1 MTKQF
6 LLASDF
12 DQTLSFHDSGVV
24 LSELIGFHGFHDK
37 VKGLAEMNLVQQG
50 AELSYL
56 ILHDPDFRNVRRE
69 HLLETGKRIRLKHDV
84 ALFARA
90 LDNLAEGYK
99 FHFNVISAAPQE
111 IIESALEGI
120 APPDHI
126 FGTRFRYKEA
136 TGEVDSIIRASAGW
150 GKITVLEELRTTL
163 GISHDQI
170 IYMGD
175 GSSDL
180 PVMMHINQYDGL
192 TIAVSEAK
200 FITRVAKRTVLSDNA
215 MSVLVPVLEKVMRW
229 DSAKIRRFFASY
241 GLTLLEWEKVRTFPK
256 SVPQAIIFRS
266 ACRKKAILRVMANVK
281 TKKGVIGILT
291 GGGDVPGLNPAIRGV
306 TLRALREG
314 FDVIG
319 IRHGWAGLVDMVRDK
334 DFDNSDNFL
343 LLDEEI
349 VDRTGRTGGTF
360 LHSSRTNPGR
370 VSKSNVPAHL
380 KDKFTAEKNDLTA
393 EVLKNLAWLG
403 IDMLIRIGGDDTLS
417 YGVRLHTEG

>member
-12 DQTLSFHDSGVV
+12 DQTLSFNDSGVV

-120 APPDHI
+120 VPPDHI

-150 GKITVLEELRTTL
+150 GKITVLEELRSTL
-163 GISHDQI
+163 GISHDSI

-200 FITRVAKRTVLSDNA
+200 FISRVAKRTVLSDNA
-215 MSVLVPVLEKVMRW
+215 MSVLVPVCEKVLHW
-229 DSAKIRRFFASY
+229 DSAKIRRFFGSF
-241 GLTLLEWEKVRTFPK
+241 GLTMLEWEKVRTDVVTIQD
-256 SVPQAIIFRS
+256 SSEQVPVAAASQ
-266 ACRKKAILRVMANVK
+266 
-281 TKKGVIGILT
+281 
-291 GGGDVPGLNPAIRGV
+291 LNA
-306 TLRALREG
+306 
-314 FDVIG
+314 
-319 IRHGWAGLVDMVRDK
+319 
-334 DFDNSDNFL
+334 
-343 LLDEEI
+343 
-349 VDRTGRTGGTF
+349 
-360 LHSSRTNPGR
+360 
-370 VSKSNVPAHL
+370 
-380 KDKFTAEKNDLTA
+380 
-393 EVLKNLAWLG
+393 
-403 IDMLIRIGGDDTLS
+403 
-417 YGVRLHTEG
+417 